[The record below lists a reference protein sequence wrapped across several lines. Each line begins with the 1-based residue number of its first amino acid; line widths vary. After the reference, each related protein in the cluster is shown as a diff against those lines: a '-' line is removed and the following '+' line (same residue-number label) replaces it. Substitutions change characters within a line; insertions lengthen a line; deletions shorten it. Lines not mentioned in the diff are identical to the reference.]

1 MVLILK
7 QKYQRLRLQPFG
19 IARVSYLRMFLPVVT
34 WIICCSHMF
43 WLVGKD
49 QHMMELFLKQRSM
62 QDSRFLLE
70 STIWEMQ
77 ILVLHH
83 GVLRLTEVYDII
95 FGSGAKVMIGMFIR
109 NDYANSSPQN
119 PKELFN
125 LRHASLRNA
134 IERIFGVLKKRF
146 KVLTHQVEYP
156 YKIQVRLIK
165 VLCCLH
171 NIIRIVG
178 GDDWFDE
185 QWIRDLKNADSSQS
199 DLSNEVV
206 TSKAITTAQTKQAN
220 MMRDDIAEKMWS
232 QY

>member
-1 MVLILK
+1 
-7 QKYQRLRLQPFG
+7 
-19 IARVSYLRMFLPVVT
+19 
-34 WIICCSHMF
+34 
-43 WLVGKD
+43 
-49 QHMMELFLKQRSM
+49 
-62 QDSRFLLE
+62 
-70 STIWEMQ
+70 
-77 ILVLHH
+77 
-83 GVLRLTEVYDII
+83 
-95 FGSGAKVMIGMFIR
+95 MIGMFIR

-232 QY
+232 QYSSK